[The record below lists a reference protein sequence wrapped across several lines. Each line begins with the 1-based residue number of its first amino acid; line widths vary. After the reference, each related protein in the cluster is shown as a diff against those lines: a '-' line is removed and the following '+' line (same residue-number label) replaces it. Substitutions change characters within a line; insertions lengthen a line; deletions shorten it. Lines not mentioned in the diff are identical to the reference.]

1 MDSWFFLVRMDNE
14 WMWRWFVNDDYG
26 KPIAMSY
33 RGFWSEEEARE
44 NLELYL
50 ELIKVELAI

>member
-1 MDSWFFLVRMDNE
+1 MDSWFVLVRMDNE

-26 KPIAMSY
+26 KPIAMSC
-33 RGFWSEEEARE
+33 RGFWSEVEARD

-50 ELIKVELAI
+50 EIIKIQFAV